1 MKLKDYLLLAATENT
16 GGTATA
22 EANGKVLESFHK
34 YLAQA
39 KVSPAAAAALLAAPM
54 RARRDATPSAG
65 AFPLVVIAGGNGEGP
80 YDQAFLAEML
90 VPRGYVVA
98 TTPSPSRITGPMQ
111 SQSDI
116 PAYAAAGADDIAF
129 TAADSKRQP
138 VVRAG
143 PIGLVGYSFGARS
156 ALLYE
161 MRVRDVAAFVSL
173 DGGIG
178 SATGKGELQKAPA
191 FDPKTAIAPLLHLY
205 EEGDRFMPVDLDL
218 IGSLDRCDRWLVRV
232 EGMRHSHFSTM
243 GVLAARSPELA
254 SITQAT
260 PRTASARRA
269 VAEATAAFLDRFLAH
284 PTGEPPAAW
293 VPPHSGEYSVRQL
306 PRR

>member
-1 MKLKDYLLLAATENT
+1 MRLKDYLLLAATET
-16 GGTATA
+16 GGPATA
-22 EANGKVLESFHK
+22 EANRKVIASFQN

-39 KVSPAAAAALLAAPM
+39 KVSAAAADALLAAPM
-54 RARRDATPSAG
+54 QAKRDAPPLAG
-65 AFPLVVIAGGNGEGP
+65 SFPLVLIAGGNGEGA

-90 VPRGYVVA
+90 AFRGYVVA
-98 TTPSPSRITGPMQ
+98 TTPSPSRITGPMG

-129 TAADSKRQP
+129 TASDLKSQP

-143 PIGLVGYSFGARS
+143 SIGLIGYSFGARS

-161 MRVRDVAAFVSL
+161 MRARDVSAFVSL

-178 SATGKGELQKAPA
+178 SRTGKGELEKAPG
-191 FDPKTAIAPLLHLY
+191 FDPKSAAAPLLHLY
-205 EEGDRFMPVDLDL
+205 EDGDRFMPVDLDL

-243 GVLAARSPELA
+243 GVLAGRSPELA

-269 VAEATAAFLDRFLAH
+269 VTEATAAFLERFLSH
-284 PTGEPPAAW
+284 PRTAESPAAW
-293 VPPHSGEYSVRQL
+293 VPPPSGDYSVRQL